1 MINLKDEHVKSPV
14 QPYKSTPMGAA
25 DPGLALAIQAGI
37 LGPYLTLAKPAPAA
51 AAPTTGAAAAGAA
64 LAGSALAATN
74 GKEEPKPPLRF
85 ADPGLLAAQ
94 LDRQKRLDAPYLHLK
109 AQMKNF
115 EPEKDK
121 PTQAELLYPY
131 LSVLNLPAKTQEP
144 TDWKGKF
151 DDLNR
156 TIEKLTMDYTKEDA
170 NGYIPNRAPQLQ
182 ALTAMRDKIR
192 KNVEQLVE
200 MRNEGYNGSWDPAF
214 DPLVDSIAAES
225 KAGQQILDGL
235 QTVLDVV
242 GFIPG
247 LGEVADGLNA
257 AVSLLR
263 GNYGDAALSALSVI
277 PFADMFTKLGKYIR
291 KGAGAFEVALEYGD
305 ETVDTIGAAAKNADE
320 ALEYQIKADWNN
332 PTEPDFLGGEAKNFG
347 ESIWDY
353 ETLAEI
359 AEQVN
364 VSTLPNQAV
373 FYSGKGNRVLA
384 ETFAS
389 LNGKMT
395 LEMTPGGKFFDDM
408 KLFDSGSPLSNDQAL
423 EIWNIL
429 SQRYAT
435 GASGNVYGF
444 IKGARPGSIF
454 NTKEFPLLEHSFKD
468 NKVTN
473 MFTELFS

>member
-1 MINLKDEHVKSPV
+1 MINLKDEHVKSPA
-14 QPYKSTPMGAA
+14 QPYKSTPIGAA

-37 LGPYLTLAKPAPAA
+37 LNAPPPPPKTPVPAA
-51 AAPTTGAAAAGAA
+51 AAPAAGAAAVGAA
-64 LAGSALAATN
+64 LAGPALAKTN
-74 GKEEPKPPLRF
+74 GKEEPKPIGF

-94 LDRQKRLDAPYLHLK
+94 RDRQERLEAPYLHLK

-115 EPEKDK
+115 EKDK
-121 PTQAELLYPY
+121 PTQEELLYPY
-131 LSVLNLPAKTQEP
+131 LSVFNPPKEIHKP

-156 TIEKLTMDYTKEDA
+156 VISLLVEKPALEDA
-170 NGYIPNRAPQLQ
+170 TGYIHNFGPQLE
-182 ALTAMRDKIR
+182 AMMTTRDTVR
-192 KNVEQLVE
+192 KNIERLVD
-200 MRNEGYNGSWDPAF
+200 MDREGYNGRWDTSF
-214 DPLVDSIAAES
+214 DPLVDSIAAEA

-247 LGEVADGLNA
+247 LGDVADGLNA

-332 PTEPDFLGGEAKNFG
+332 PAEPDFLGGEAKNFG